1 MVVMVCVGV
10 VGVRGEAVLRDNGY
24 EDVVVTIGEDVP
36 EDARIIDNIKVQ
48 TKNLFVCLFL
58 FTVAYSKY
66 GSVWRHS
73 GLTFTKMALE
83 LDTQA

>member
-1 MVVMVCVGV
+1 MFTSEILGVGYSMASCVVVVMVVMVVTVCVGV

-48 TKNLFVCLFL
+48 TKNLFVCFFL
-58 FTVAYSKY
+58 
-66 GSVWRHS
+66 R
-73 GLTFTKMALE
+73 
-83 LDTQA
+83 